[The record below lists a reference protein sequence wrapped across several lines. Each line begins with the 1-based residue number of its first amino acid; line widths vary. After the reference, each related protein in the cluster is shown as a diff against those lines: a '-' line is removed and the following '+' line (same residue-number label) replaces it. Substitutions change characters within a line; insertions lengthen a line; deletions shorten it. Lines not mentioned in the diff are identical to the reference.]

1 MLTRRTTI
9 ILILLILAMPD
20 MALCQN
26 KPLRLKLTYTTTQSG
41 LKTVA
46 VPTNRN
52 VPRLGLALAG
62 GGARAAA
69 SIGVLKILA
78 EEGIP
83 VSAVSGT
90 SMGAMIGGLYAAGY
104 SPAEIENI
112 FLANDWNDIFK
123 DTPSR
128 AFLTQEQK
136 EAGSRHL
143 LEFLYY
149 RARFLP
155 PVGLSAGQKLANLL
169 TAQTLA
175 ASFEA
180 GLDFNRLKI
189 PFKAVAADLETGEVV
204 VLDHG
209 LLHEAMRASS
219 AIPLVFQP
227 VEVQGRLLVDGGMVN
242 NLPVDVAKSMG
253 TDIVIAVDAS
263 TKLDKK
269 ERLTS
274 PFDIMNQAI
283 SIEIRRETA
292 RQTALADMV
301 ITPDTSDYSFTD
313 FPYMKA
319 LIKKGEEAARAA
331 LPRIRELMRP
341 RAGARPNQEH
351 FRITSL
357 TIQGNVNVPNDAIQ
371 YAMATALPSREAT
384 TDDLLKAMAEIFK
397 LGYFSDISLEL
408 KKEEKGYHAVL
419 FVVENPVV
427 KAIDISGNSMIPS
440 REIMTELDGQ
450 INRTLNVSTLTSALD
465 NVVRQYRKNG
475 YVLVRVERVGMKPDG
490 SMLEIVMYEGRVD
503 GIQLAGEKKT
513 QSSLIRREIR
523 TKVGSPL
530 NLDALGR
537 DIQHLYAL
545 DYFESLSVDL
555 VKSPQGGIVLI
566 FKIREKP
573 TIKVRL
579 GLRFDLEDSFTG
591 LTDIVIDNLT
601 GRGFKLYLNAR
612 YGNYTDLTLGYHSP
626 VFLRSYFVHTIQAF
640 YRQRNY
646 FIYQDKNKVN
656 ELNIARTGGEVAFGY
671 QWFRFGDTYLR
682 YRYEADKASET
693 LAPLSGETSLHIGSL
708 AFLSTIDTR
717 DSSTIAHKG
726 ILFKGSYEA
735 SQPAYGS
742 TQKFTKT
749 SAYMQAN
756 LPLGERHTVMLEG
769 VAGIGNGDI
778 PYQEKFGIGGAD
790 YLLGFPLVGYQRR
803 EFTGSNLLGF
813 TAAYRWKIKE
823 YQLKVVKALYA
834 GITGQA
840 ANVWDTRDAMSTRD
854 LRKGAG
860 IGLYADTVIGP
871 MRLDLA
877 AGEDRR
883 RAIYFSA
890 GFDF

>member
-1 MLTRRTTI
+1 MLTGRTTI
-9 ILILLILAMPD
+9 ILILLILAMPEV
-20 MALCQN
+20 ALCQD
-26 KPLRLKLTYTTTQSG
+26 KPLRLRLTYTTTESG

-46 VPTNRN
+46 VPAKRN

-69 SIGVLKILA
+69 SIGVLKVLA

-104 SPAEIENI
+104 SPAEIENV

-143 LEFLYY
+143 LEFMYY

-169 TAQTLA
+169 TAKTLA

-180 GLDFNRLKI
+180 DLDFNRLKI
-189 PFKAVAADLETGEVV
+189 PFRAVAADLETGEVV

-219 AIPLVFQP
+219 ALPLVFQP
-227 VEVQGRLLVDGGMVN
+227 VEVQGRILVDGGTVN

-253 TDIVIAVDAS
+253 ADIVIAVDAS
-263 TKLDKK
+263 SKLEKK
-269 ERLTS
+269 DRLTS
-274 PFDIMNQAI
+274 PLDIMSQAI

-292 RQTALADMV
+292 RQAALADMV

-313 FPYMKA
+313 FPSMKE
-319 LIKKGEEAARAA
+319 IINKGEEAARAA

-341 RAGARPNQEH
+341 RGGARTDQGQ

-357 TIQGNVNVPNDAIQ
+357 TIQGNENVPHDAIQ

-384 TDDLLKAMAEIFK
+384 TDDLLKAMAEVFK
-397 LGYFSDISLEL
+397 LGYFSDVALEL
-408 KKEEKGYHAVL
+408 RKEEKGYHAVL

-427 KAIDISGNSMIPS
+427 KAIEISGNSMIPT
-440 REIMTELDGQ
+440 REIMTDLAGQ
-450 INRTLNVSTLTSALD
+450 INRTLNVNTLASTLD
-465 NVVRQYRKNG
+465 NVVGQYRKNG
-475 YVLVRVERVGMKPDG
+475 YVLVRVEHAGMKPDG
-490 SMLEIVMYEGRVD
+490 HTLEIVMEEGRVD
-503 GIQLAGEKKT
+503 GIRLAGEKKT
-513 QSSLIRREIR
+513 QSSLIRREIQ
-523 TKVGSPL
+523 TKIGSPL
-530 NLDALGR
+530 NLDTLGH

-545 DYFESLSVDL
+545 DYFESLTVDL
-555 VKSPQGGIVLI
+555 AKSPQGGIVLT
-566 FKIREKP
+566 FKIKDKP
-573 TIKVRL
+573 TVKVRL

-646 FIYQDKNKVN
+646 FIYEDKNKVN
-656 ELNIARTGGEVAFGY
+656 ELSIARIGGDVAFGY

-682 YRYEADKASET
+682 YRYETDRTSET
-693 LAPLSGETSLHIGSL
+693 LAPLSAERSLHIGSL
-708 AFLSTIDTR
+708 AFLTTIDTR

-726 ILFKGSYEA
+726 ILFKGSYESA
-735 SQPAYGS
+735 RPAYGS
-742 TQKFTKT
+742 TNAFTKT
-749 SAYMQAN
+749 SAYIQGN
-756 LPLGERHTVMLEG
+756 LPLGERHTVMIEG
-769 VAGIGNGDI
+769 IAGIGNGDI
-778 PYQEKFGIGGAD
+778 SYQEKFGIGGAD
-790 YLLGFPLVGYQRR
+790 YLLGFPLAGYQRR
-803 EFTGSNLLGF
+803 EFIGSNLMGCTL
-813 TAAYRWKIKE
+813 AYRWKIRE
-823 YQLKVVKALYA
+823 YQLKAVKAVYL
-834 GITGQA
+834 GIAGQA
-840 ANVWDTRDAMSTRD
+840 ANVWDTREAMSARD

-860 IGLYADTVIGP
+860 IGLYADTMIGP

-877 AGEDRR
+877 AGEDHR

>member
-1 MLTRRTTI
+1 MTF
-9 ILILLILAMPD
+9 ILILLILVMPGEAGSQD
-20 MALCQN
+20 
-26 KPLRLKLTYTTTQSG
+26 KPLRLRLTYTTTRSG

-46 VPTNRN
+46 VPAEQN

-69 SIGVLKILA
+69 SIGVLKVLA
-78 EEGIP
+78 EEGLP
-83 VSAVSGT
+83 VSAVSGA
-90 SMGAMIGGLYAAGY
+90 SMGALVGGLYAAGY

-143 LEFLYY
+143 LEFTYY

-169 TAQTLA
+169 TARTLA

-180 GLDFNRLKI
+180 DQDFNRLKI
-189 PFKAVAADLETGEVV
+189 PFRAVAADLETGETV

-209 LLHEAMRASS
+209 LLHEALRASS

-227 VEVQGRLLVDGGMVN
+227 VEVQGRFLVDGGMVN

-253 TDIVIAVDAS
+253 ADIVIAVDAS
-263 TKLDKK
+263 SKLEKK

-274 PFDIMNQAI
+274 PLDIMSQAI
-283 SIEIRRETA
+283 SIEIRRETK
-292 RQTALADMV
+292 RQAALADMV
-301 ITPDTSDYSFTD
+301 IAPDTSDYSFTA
-313 FPYMKA
+313 FPSMKE
-319 LIKKGEEAARAA
+319 IINKGEEAARAA

-341 RAGARPNQEH
+341 RAAARPDQGR

-357 TIQGNVNVPNDAIQ
+357 SIQGNENVPHDVIR
-371 YAMATALPSREAT
+371 YAMAASLPSREAT
-384 TDDLLKAMAEIFK
+384 KDEILKAMAGVFR
-397 LGYFSDISLEL
+397 LGYFSDVALEL

-427 KAIDISGNSMIPS
+427 KAIEISGNSMIPAH
-440 REIMTELDGQ
+440 EFTTELAGQ
-450 INRTLNVSTLTSALD
+450 INKTLNVNTLTSALD
-465 NVVRQYRKNG
+465 NVVGQYRKKG
-475 YVLVRVERVGMKPDG
+475 YVLVRVEHTGMKPDG
-490 SMLEIVMYEGRVD
+490 STLAIVMEEGRVD
-503 GIQLAGEKKT
+503 GILLAGEKKT
-513 QSSLIRREIR
+513 QSSLIRREIK
-523 TKVGSPL
+523 TTIGSPL

-545 DYFESLSVDL
+545 DYFESLTVDL
-555 VKSPQGGIVLI
+555 TKSPQGGVVLT
-566 FKIREKP
+566 FKIKEKP
-573 TIKVRL
+573 TVKVRL

-591 LTDIVIDNLT
+591 LTDILIDNLT

-626 VFLRSYFVHTIQAF
+626 VFLRSYFVHTIQAY

-646 FIYQDKNKVN
+646 FIYEDKNKVN
-656 ELNIARTGGEVAFGY
+656 ELNIARMGGEVAFGY

-682 YRYEADKASET
+682 YRYETDRTSET
-693 LAPLSGETSLHIGSL
+693 LAPLAGESSLHIGSF

-717 DSSTIAHKG
+717 DSNAVAHKG
-726 ILFKGSYEA
+726 ILFKGSYE
-735 SQPAYGS
+735 SVRPAYGGN
-742 TQKFTKT
+742 QEFTKT
-749 SAYMQAN
+749 SAYLQGN
-756 LPLGERHTVMLEG
+756 LPLGKRHTVMIEG
-769 VAGIGNGDI
+769 IAGIGSGAI

-790 YLLGFPLVGYQRR
+790 YLLGFPLAGYQRR
-803 EFTGSNLLGF
+803 EFTGSNLMGF
-813 TAAYRWKIKE
+813 TLAYRLKIRE
-823 YQLKVVKALYA
+823 YQLKAVKAVYV

-860 IGLYADTVIGP
+860 IGLYADTLIGP

-877 AGEDRR
+877 GGEDRR
-883 RAIYFSA
+883 RAVYFSA

>member
-1 MLTRRTTI
+1 MTF
-9 ILILLILAMPD
+9 ILILLILVMPGEAGSQD
-20 MALCQN
+20 
-26 KPLRLKLTYTTTQSG
+26 KPLRLRLTYTTTRSG

-46 VPTNRN
+46 VPAEQN

-69 SIGVLKILA
+69 SIGVLKVLA
-78 EEGIP
+78 EEGLP
-83 VSAVSGT
+83 VSAVSGA
-90 SMGAMIGGLYAAGY
+90 SMGALVGGLYAAGY

-136 EAGSRHL
+136 EAGSRPL
-143 LEFLYY
+143 LEFTYY

-169 TAQTLA
+169 TARTLA

-180 GLDFNRLKI
+180 DQDFNRLKI
-189 PFKAVAADLETGEVV
+189 PFRAVAADLETGETV

-209 LLHEAMRASS
+209 LLHEALRASS

-227 VEVQGRLLVDGGMVN
+227 VEVQGRFLVDGGMVN

-253 TDIVIAVDAS
+253 ADIVIAVDAS
-263 TKLDKK
+263 SKLEKK

-274 PFDIMNQAI
+274 PLDIMSQAI
-283 SIEIRRETA
+283 SIEIRRETK
-292 RQTALADMV
+292 RQAALADMV
-301 ITPDTSDYSFTD
+301 IAPDTSDYSFTA
-313 FPYMKA
+313 FPSMKE
-319 LIKKGEEAARAA
+319 IINKGEEAARAA

-341 RAGARPNQEH
+341 RAAARPDQGR

-357 TIQGNVNVPNDAIQ
+357 SIQGNENVPHDVIR
-371 YAMATALPSREAT
+371 YAMAASLPSREAT
-384 TDDLLKAMAEIFK
+384 KDEILKAMAGVFR
-397 LGYFSDISLEL
+397 LGYFSDVALEL

-427 KAIDISGNSMIPS
+427 KAIEISGNSMIPAH
-440 REIMTELDGQ
+440 EFTTELAGQ
-450 INRTLNVSTLTSALD
+450 INKTLNVNTLTSALD
-465 NVVRQYRKNG
+465 NVVGQYRKKG
-475 YVLVRVERVGMKPDG
+475 YVLVRVEHTGMKPDG
-490 SMLEIVMYEGRVD
+490 STLAIVMEEGRVD
-503 GIQLAGEKKT
+503 GILLAGEKKT
-513 QSSLIRREIR
+513 QSSLIRREIK
-523 TKVGSPL
+523 TTIGSPL

-545 DYFESLSVDL
+545 DYFESLTVDL
-555 VKSPQGGIVLI
+555 TKSPQGGVVLT
-566 FKIREKP
+566 FKIKEKP
-573 TIKVRL
+573 TVKVRL

-591 LTDIVIDNLT
+591 LTDILIDNLT

-626 VFLRSYFVHTIQAF
+626 VFLRSYFVHTIQAY

-646 FIYQDKNKVN
+646 FIYEDKNKVN
-656 ELNIARTGGEVAFGY
+656 ELNIARMGGEVAFGY

-682 YRYEADKASET
+682 YRYETDRTSET
-693 LAPLSGETSLHIGSL
+693 LAPLAGESSLHIGSF

-717 DSSTIAHKG
+717 DSNAVAHKG
-726 ILFKGSYEA
+726 ILFKGSYE
-735 SQPAYGS
+735 SVRPAYGGN
-742 TQKFTKT
+742 QEFTKT
-749 SAYMQAN
+749 SAYLQGN
-756 LPLGERHTVMLEG
+756 LPLGKRHTVMIEG
-769 VAGIGNGDI
+769 IAGIGSGAI

-790 YLLGFPLVGYQRR
+790 YLLGFPLAGYQRR
-803 EFTGSNLLGF
+803 EFTGSNLMGF
-813 TAAYRWKIKE
+813 TLAYRLKIRE
-823 YQLKVVKALYA
+823 YQLKAVKAVYV

-860 IGLYADTVIGP
+860 IGLYADTLIGP

-877 AGEDRR
+877 GGEDRR
-883 RAIYFSA
+883 RAVYFSA

>member
-1 MLTRRTTI
+1 MTF
-9 ILILLILAMPD
+9 ILILLILVMPGEAGSQD
-20 MALCQN
+20 
-26 KPLRLKLTYTTTQSG
+26 KPLRLRLTYTTTRSG

-46 VPTNRN
+46 VPAEQN

-69 SIGVLKILA
+69 SIGVLKVLA
-78 EEGIP
+78 EEGLP
-83 VSAVSGT
+83 VSAVSGA
-90 SMGAMIGGLYAAGY
+90 SMGALVGGLYAAGY

-143 LEFLYY
+143 LEFTYY

-169 TAQTLA
+169 TARTLA

-180 GLDFNRLKI
+180 DQDFNRLKI
-189 PFKAVAADLETGEVV
+189 PFRAVAADLETGETV

-209 LLHEAMRASS
+209 LLHEALRASS

-227 VEVQGRLLVDGGMVN
+227 VEVQGRFLVDGGMVN

-253 TDIVIAVDAS
+253 ADIVIAVDAS
-263 TKLDKK
+263 SKLEKK

-274 PFDIMNQAI
+274 PLDIMSQAI
-283 SIEIRRETA
+283 SIEIRRETK
-292 RQTALADMV
+292 RQAALADMV
-301 ITPDTSDYSFTD
+301 IAPDTSDYSFTA
-313 FPYMKA
+313 FPSMKE
-319 LIKKGEEAARAA
+319 IINKGEEAARAA

-341 RAGARPNQEH
+341 RAAARPDQGR

-357 TIQGNVNVPNDAIQ
+357 SIQGNENVPHDVIR
-371 YAMATALPSREAT
+371 YAMAASLPSREAT
-384 TDDLLKAMAEIFK
+384 KDEILKAMAGVFR
-397 LGYFSDISLEL
+397 LGYFSDVALEL

-427 KAIDISGNSMIPS
+427 KAIEISGNSMIPAH
-440 REIMTELDGQ
+440 EFTTELAGQ
-450 INRTLNVSTLTSALD
+450 INKTLNVNTLTSALD
-465 NVVRQYRKNG
+465 NVVGQYRKKG
-475 YVLVRVERVGMKPDG
+475 YVLVRVEHTGMKPDG
-490 SMLEIVMYEGRVD
+490 STLAIVMEEGRVD
-503 GIQLAGEKKT
+503 GILLAGEKKT
-513 QSSLIRREIR
+513 QSSLIRREIK
-523 TKVGSPL
+523 TTIGSPL

-545 DYFESLSVDL
+545 DYFESLTVDL
-555 VKSPQGGIVLI
+555 TKSPQGGVVLT
-566 FKIREKP
+566 FKIKEKP
-573 TIKVRL
+573 TVKVRL

-591 LTDIVIDNLT
+591 LTDILIDNLT

-626 VFLRSYFVHTIQAF
+626 VFLRSYFVHTIQAY

-646 FIYQDKNKVN
+646 FIYEDKNKVN
-656 ELNIARTGGEVAFGY
+656 ELNIARMGGEVAFGY

-682 YRYEADKASET
+682 YRYETDRTSET
-693 LAPLSGETSLHIGSL
+693 LAPLAGESSLHIGSF

-717 DSSTIAHKG
+717 DSNAVAHKG
-726 ILFKGSYEA
+726 ILFKGSYE
-735 SQPAYGS
+735 SVRPAYGGN
-742 TQKFTKT
+742 QEFTKT
-749 SAYMQAN
+749 SAYLQGN
-756 LPLGERHTVMLEG
+756 LPLGKRHTVMIEG
-769 VAGIGNGDI
+769 IAGIGSGAI

-790 YLLGFPLVGYQRR
+790 YLLGFPLAGYQRR
-803 EFTGSNLLGF
+803 EFTGSNLMGF
-813 TAAYRWKIKE
+813 TLAYRLKIRE
-823 YQLKVVKALYA
+823 YQLKAVKAVYV

-860 IGLYADTVIGP
+860 IGLYADTLIGP

-877 AGEDRR
+877 GGEDRR
-883 RAIYFSA
+883 RAVYFSA
-890 GFDF
+890 GFYF

>member
-1 MLTRRTTI
+1 MPTRRTTI

-26 KPLRLKLTYTTTQSG
+26 KPLRLKLACATTQSG
-41 LKTVA
+41 LKIVA
-46 VPTNRN
+46 VPKQNA
-52 VPRLGLALAG
+52 PRLGLALAG

-69 SIGVLKILA
+69 SIGVLKVLA

-90 SMGAMIGGLYAAGY
+90 SMGSMIGGLYAAGY

-136 EAGSRHL
+136 EAGSRYL

-155 PVGLSAGQKLANLL
+155 PMGLSAGQKLANLL
-169 TAQTLA
+169 TAKTLA

-180 GLDFNRLKI
+180 DLDFNRLKI
-189 PFKAVAADLETGEVV
+189 PFRAVAADLETGELV

-227 VEVQGRLLVDGGMVN
+227 VEIQGRILIDGGTVN
-242 NLPVDVAKSMG
+242 NLPVDVVKSMG
-253 TDIVIAVDAS
+253 TDVVIAVDAS
-263 TKLDKK
+263 SNLEKK

-274 PFDIMNQAI
+274 PLDIMSQSI
-283 SIEIRRETA
+283 SIEIQRETR
-292 RQTALADMV
+292 RQAALADMV
-301 ITPDTSDYSFTD
+301 ITPETSDYSFTD
-313 FPYMKA
+313 FPSMKE
-319 LIKKGEEAARAA
+319 IIGKGEEAARAA

-341 RAGARPNQEH
+341 RGETRADQGH

-357 TIQGNVNVPNDAIQ
+357 TIKGNVNIPDDAIR
-371 YAMATALPSREAT
+371 YAMATALPSREAS
-384 TDDLLKAMAEIFK
+384 TDDLLTAMAEVLK

-427 KAIDISGNSMIPS
+427 AAIDISGNSMITT
-440 REIMTELDGQ
+440 REIMTELAGQ
-450 INRTLNVSTLTSALD
+450 INRTLNISTLAASLD
-465 NVVRQYRKNG
+465 NMVGQYRKNG

-490 SMLEIVMYEGRVD
+490 HTLEIVIYEGRVD
-503 GIQLAGEKKT
+503 SIQLSGEKKT
-513 QSSLIRREIR
+513 QSSLIRREIK
-523 TKVGSPL
+523 TAVGNPL
-530 NLDALGR
+530 NLDTIGR

-555 VKSPQGGIVLI
+555 AKSPQGGIVLT
-566 FKIREKP
+566 FKIKEKP
-573 TIKVRL
+573 TVKVRL

-626 VFLRSYFVHTIQAF
+626 VFLRSYFVHTIEAF
-640 YRQRNY
+640 YRQRSY

-656 ELNIARTGGEVAFGY
+656 EFNIARLGGEVAFGY

-682 YRYEADKASET
+682 YRYETDKTSQT

-726 ILFKGSYEA
+726 VLFKGSYESA
-735 SQPAYGS
+735 QSAYGS
-742 TQKFTKT
+742 TEKFTKT
-749 SAYMQAN
+749 SAYLQGN
-756 LPLGERHTVMLEG
+756 LPLGERNTVMIEG
-769 VAGIGNGDI
+769 IAGIGNGDL
-778 PYQEKFGIGGAD
+778 PYQEKFAIGGAD

-813 TAAYRWKIKE
+813 TAAYRWKIRD
-823 YQLKVVKALYA
+823 YQLKVVKAVYL

-840 ANVWDTRDAMSTRD
+840 ANVWDTREAMSVRD

-860 IGLYADTVIGP
+860 IGLYADTLIGP
-871 MRLDLA
+871 MRLDFA
-877 AGEDRR
+877 AGQEHR

>member
-1 MLTRRTTI
+1 MTI
-9 ILILLILAMPD
+9 ILILLILVMPGEAGSQD
-20 MALCQN
+20 
-26 KPLRLKLTYTTTQSG
+26 KPLRLRLTYTTTRSG

-46 VPTNRN
+46 VPAEQN

-69 SIGVLKILA
+69 SIGVLKVLA
-78 EEGIP
+78 EEGLP
-83 VSAVSGT
+83 VSAVSGA
-90 SMGAMIGGLYAAGY
+90 SMGALVGGLYAAGY

-143 LEFLYY
+143 LEFTYY

-169 TAQTLA
+169 TARTLA

-180 GLDFNRLKI
+180 DQDFNRLKI
-189 PFKAVAADLETGEVV
+189 PFRAVAADLETGETV

-209 LLHEAMRASS
+209 LLHEALRASS

-227 VEVQGRLLVDGGMVN
+227 VEVQGRFLVDGGMVN

-253 TDIVIAVDAS
+253 ADIVIAVDAS
-263 TKLDKK
+263 SKLEKK

-274 PFDIMNQAI
+274 PLDIMSQAI
-283 SIEIRRETA
+283 SIEIRRETK
-292 RQTALADMV
+292 RQAALADMV
-301 ITPDTSDYSFTD
+301 IAPDTSDYSFTA
-313 FPYMKA
+313 FPSMKE
-319 LIKKGEEAARAA
+319 IINKGEEAARAA

-341 RAGARPNQEH
+341 RAAARPDQGR

-357 TIQGNVNVPNDAIQ
+357 SIQGNENVPHDVIR
-371 YAMATALPSREAT
+371 YAMAASLPSREAT
-384 TDDLLKAMAEIFK
+384 KDEILKAMAGVFR
-397 LGYFSDISLEL
+397 LGYFSDVALEL

-427 KAIDISGNSMIPS
+427 KAIEISGNSMIPAH
-440 REIMTELDGQ
+440 EFTTELAGQ
-450 INRTLNVSTLTSALD
+450 INKTLNVNTLTSALD
-465 NVVRQYRKNG
+465 NVVGQYRKKG
-475 YVLVRVERVGMKPDG
+475 YVLVRVEHTGMKPDG
-490 SMLEIVMYEGRVD
+490 STLAIVMEEGRVD
-503 GIQLAGEKKT
+503 GILLAGEKKT
-513 QSSLIRREIR
+513 QSSLIRREIK
-523 TKVGSPL
+523 TTIGSPL

-545 DYFESLSVDL
+545 DYFESLTVDL
-555 VKSPQGGIVLI
+555 TKSPQGGVVLT
-566 FKIREKP
+566 FKIKEKP
-573 TIKVRL
+573 TVKVRL

-591 LTDIVIDNLT
+591 LTDILIDNLT

-626 VFLRSYFVHTIQAF
+626 VFLRSYFVHTIQAY

-646 FIYQDKNKVN
+646 FIYEDKNKVN
-656 ELNIARTGGEVAFGY
+656 ELNIARMGGEVAFGY

-682 YRYEADKASET
+682 YRYETDRTSET
-693 LAPLSGETSLHIGSL
+693 LAPLAGESSLHIGSF

-717 DSSTIAHKG
+717 DSNAVAHKG
-726 ILFKGSYEA
+726 ILFKGSYE
-735 SQPAYGS
+735 SVRPAYGGN
-742 TQKFTKT
+742 QEFTKT
-749 SAYMQAN
+749 SAYLQGN
-756 LPLGERHTVMLEG
+756 LPLGKRHTVMIEG
-769 VAGIGNGDI
+769 IAGIGSGAI

-790 YLLGFPLVGYQRR
+790 YLLGFPLAGYQRR
-803 EFTGSNLLGF
+803 EFTGSNLMGF
-813 TAAYRWKIKE
+813 TLAYRLKIRE
-823 YQLKVVKALYA
+823 YQLKAVKAVYV

-860 IGLYADTVIGP
+860 IGLYADTLIGP

-877 AGEDRR
+877 GGEDRR
-883 RAIYFSA
+883 RAVYFSA

>member
-1 MLTRRTTI
+1 MTAVTLT
-9 ILILLILAMPD
+9 LLVLAMPAE
-20 MALCQN
+20 ALCQN
-26 KPLRLKLTYTTTQSG
+26 KPLRLKLAYTTTPSG
-41 LKTVA
+41 LNTVA
-46 VPTNRN
+46 VPAKRN
-52 VPRLGLALAG
+52 VPRLGVALAG

-69 SIGVLKILA
+69 SIGVLKVLT

-143 LEFLYY
+143 LEFMYH

-155 PVGLSAGQKLANLL
+155 PMGLSAGQKLANLL
-169 TAQTLA
+169 TAKTLA

-180 GLDFNRLKI
+180 DLDFNRLKI
-189 PFKAVAADLETGEVV
+189 PFRAVAADLETGETV

-227 VEVQGRLLVDGGMVN
+227 VEVQGRFLVDGGMVN
-242 NLPVDVAKSMG
+242 NLPVDVAKSMSA
-253 TDIVIAVDAS
+253 DIVIAVDAS
-263 TKLDKK
+263 SKLEKK
-269 ERLTS
+269 EHLTS
-274 PFDIMNQAI
+274 PLDIMSQAI
-283 SIEIRRETA
+283 SIEIQRETRRQAA
-292 RQTALADMV
+292 RADMV
-301 ITPDTSDYSFTD
+301 IAPDTSDYSFTD
-313 FPYMKA
+313 FPSMKE
-319 LIKKGEEAARAA
+319 IINIGEEAARAA

-341 RAGARPNQEH
+341 RAGGRTDQGL

-357 TIQGNVNVPNDAIQ
+357 TIQGNVTVPEGVIR
-371 YAMATALPSREAT
+371 YAMATSLPSREAT
-384 TDDLLKAMAEIFK
+384 TDDILTAMAEVFK
-397 LGYFSDISLEL
+397 LGYFSDVALEL
-408 KKEEKGYHAVL
+408 MKKEKGYHAVL

-427 KAIDISGNSMIPS
+427 KAIEISGNSMIPT
-440 REIMTELDGQ
+440 REIMTELNDQ
-450 INRTLNVSTLTSALD
+450 IGKTYNVNTLTSALD
-465 NVVRQYRKNG
+465 KVVGKYRKNG
-475 YVLVRVERVGMKPDG
+475 YVLVRVERAGMKPDG
-490 SMLEIVMYEGRVD
+490 STLGIVMYEGRVD
-503 GIQLAGEKKT
+503 SILLAGEKKT
-513 QSSLIRREIR
+513 QSSLIRREIK
-523 TKVGSPL
+523 TTVGSPL
-530 NLDALGR
+530 NLETIGR

-555 VKSPQGGIVLI
+555 VKSPLGGIVLI

-573 TIKVRL
+573 TVKVRL

-626 VFLRSYFVHTIQAF
+626 VFLRSYFVHTIQAY

-646 FIYQDKNKVN
+646 FIYEDKNKVN
-656 ELNIARTGGEVAFGY
+656 ELNTARAGGEVAFGY

-682 YRYEADKASET
+682 YRYESDKTSET
-693 LAPLSGETSLHIGSL
+693 LVPLAGESSLHIGSF
-708 AFLSTIDTR
+708 AFLTTIDTR
-717 DSSTIAHKG
+717 DSDAFAHRG

-735 SQPAYGS
+735 AKTAYGS
-742 TQKFTKT
+742 TDEFTKT
-749 SAYMQAN
+749 SAYIQGN
-756 LPLGERHTVMLEG
+756 LPLGERHTMMIEG
-769 VAGIGNGDI
+769 IAGIGNGDI

-803 EFTGSNLLGF
+803 EFVGSNLLGF
-813 TAAYRWKIKE
+813 TLAYRWKIKE
-823 YQLKVVKALYA
+823 YQLKAVKAVYL

-840 ANVWDTRDAMSTRD
+840 ANVWDTRKAMSVRD

-860 IGLYADTVIGP
+860 IGLYADSLIGP
-871 MRLDLA
+871 VRLDLA
-877 AGEDRR
+877 AGEDHR

>member
-1 MLTRRTTI
+1 MLTRRATA
-9 ILILLILAMPD
+9 ILIFLILAIPEV
-20 MALCQN
+20 AFCQN
-26 KPLRLKLTYTTTQSG
+26 KPLRLKLTYTTSQSG
-41 LKTVA
+41 LKTAA
-46 VPTNRN
+46 VPTDRN

-69 SIGVLKILA
+69 SIGVLKVLA

-136 EAGSRHL
+136 QAGSRHL

-155 PVGLSAGQKLANLL
+155 PMGLSAGQKLANLL
-169 TAQTLA
+169 TAKTLA

-180 GLDFNRLKI
+180 DLDFNRLKI
-189 PFKAVAADLETGEVV
+189 PFRAVAADLETGEMV

-227 VEVQGRLLVDGGMVN
+227 VEVQGRILIDGGTVN
-242 NLPVDVAKSMG
+242 NLPVDVVKSMG
-253 TDIVIAVDAS
+253 SDVVIAVDAS
-263 TKLDKK
+263 SKLEKK

-274 PFDIMNQAI
+274 PLDIMSQSI
-283 SIEIRRETA
+283 SIELQRETR
-292 RQTALADMV
+292 RQAALADMV
-301 ITPDTSDYSFTD
+301 IAPDTSDYSFTD
-313 FPYMKA
+313 FPSMKE
-319 LIKKGEEAARAA
+319 IINKGEEAARAA
-331 LPRIRELMRP
+331 LPRLRELMRP
-341 RAGARPNQEH
+341 RAPARTDQGH

-357 TIQGNVNVPNDAIQ
+357 RIQGNVNVPDDAIR

-384 TDDLLKAMAEIFK
+384 TDDILKAMAEVFK

-408 KKEEKGYHAVL
+408 KKEEKGYHTVL

-427 KAIDISGNSMIPS
+427 TAIDISGNSMIPT
-440 REIMTELDGQ
+440 REIMTELAGQ
-450 INRTLNVSTLTSALD
+450 INRTLNISTLAASLD
-465 NVVRQYRKNG
+465 KMVGQYRKSG

-490 SMLEIVMYEGRVD
+490 HTLEIVMYEGRVD
-503 GIQLAGEKKT
+503 SIQLSGEKKT
-513 QSSLIRREIR
+513 QSSLIRREIK
-523 TKVGSPL
+523 TTVGSPL
-530 NLDALGR
+530 NLDTIGR

-555 VKSPQGGIVLI
+555 AKSPQGGIVLT
-566 FKIREKP
+566 FKIKEKP
-573 TIKVRL
+573 TVKVRL

-626 VFLRSYFVHTIQAF
+626 VFLRSYFVHTIETY

-646 FIYQDKNKVN
+646 FIYDNKNRVN
-656 ELNIARTGGEVAFGY
+656 EFNIARTGGDVAFGY

-682 YRYEADKASET
+682 YRYETDKTSET
-693 LAPLSGETSLHIGSL
+693 LMPLSAERSLHIGSL

-726 ILFKGSYEA
+726 ILFKGSYESA
-735 SQPAYGS
+735 QPAYGS
-742 TQKFTKT
+742 TEKFTKT
-749 SAYMQAN
+749 SVYLQGN
-756 LPLGERHTVMLEG
+756 LPLGERHTVMLESI
-769 VAGIGNGDI
+769 AGIGNGDF

-813 TAAYRWKIKE
+813 TAAYRWKIRE
-823 YQLKVVKALYA
+823 YQLKVVKALYV

-840 ANVWDTRDAMSTRD
+840 ANVWDTREAMSTRD

-860 IGLYADTVIGP
+860 IGLYADTLIGP
-871 MRLDLA
+871 VRLDLA
-877 AGEDRR
+877 AGEERR
-883 RAIYFSA
+883 RAVYFSA